1 MNTVLPIGSVV
12 KIQGIKKPIMIFGY
26 LQKSGLGNG
35 KVIDYVGVPYPEG
48 NIGLQA
54 QIGFQRYDI
63 TEVVFTGYEN
73 EEFEPWKQLIS
84 AYNNPDNKTE

>member
-48 NIGLQA
+48 NI
-54 QIGFQRYDI
+54 
-63 TEVVFTGYEN
+63 
-73 EEFEPWKQLIS
+73 
-84 AYNNPDNKTE
+84 

>member
-1 MNTVLPIGSVV
+1 MKNEHSFTYRFGCKNPRN
-12 KIQGIKKPIMIFGY
+12 KKPIMIFGY

-48 NIGLQA
+48 NIGPQA

-63 TEVVFTGYEN
+63 TEVVFTGYETRN
-73 EEFEPWKQLIS
+73 LS
-84 AYNNPDNKTE
+84 HGNSL

>member
-35 KVIDYVGVPYPEG
+35 KVIDYVEYHILRE
-48 NIGLQA
+48 
-54 QIGFQRYDI
+54 
-63 TEVVFTGYEN
+63 
-73 EEFEPWKQLIS
+73 IS
-84 AYNNPDNKTE
+84 DHKHRLDFSDMI